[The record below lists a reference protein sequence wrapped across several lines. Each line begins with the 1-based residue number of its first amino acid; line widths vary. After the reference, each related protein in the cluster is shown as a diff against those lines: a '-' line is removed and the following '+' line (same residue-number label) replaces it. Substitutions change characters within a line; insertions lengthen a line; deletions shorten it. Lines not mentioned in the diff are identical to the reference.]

1 MPITVPAVTIRTTS
15 NSKGHPQG
23 VVTGMG
29 RSPEQALLALEQEAQ
44 TQAEKVAAPHSP
56 AAPASRLP
64 SASRVSGRRVMS
76 ASGKSTGRPA
86 HPDNPS
92 FSHDAQLE
100 WRFEVVDVRLVPALM
115 EAGESG
121 WLAYGTLLSEG
132 EQPHRSWTDR
142 HGRSQQVGRKI
153 RPEDDL

>member
-15 NSKGHPQG
+15 DSQGHPQD

-29 RSPEQALLALEQEAQ
+29 RSPEQALSALRQEAQ
-44 TQAEKVAAPHSP
+44 TRAEEVAAPHSP
-56 AAPASRLP
+56 AAFRPGSASVSRLP
-64 SASRVSGRRVMS
+64 SASGMSSGRATS
-76 ASGKSTGRPA
+76 ASGMSSGRAAP
-86 HPDNPS
+86 PDDAS

-100 WRFEVVDVRLVPALM
+100 WRFEVADVHLAPAVM
-115 EAGESG
+115 EDGESG

-142 HGRSQQVGRKI
+142 HGRSQ
-153 RPEDDL
+153 